1 MRAVSNAILA
11 ASPFPYPKRSS
22 SRKEHEMLIRLLIV
36 AAATLSVS
44 GLIGRS
50 AHADDYPSRPITL
63 IVPWPAGGPTD
74 ATMRAMADVA
84 AKHIGQPFIIENK
97 GGGSGTVGPAAM
109 AATAKPDGY
118 TIAQIPITI
127 FRLPLMQNTTWS
139 PDDFTYIIH
148 LTGYV
153 FAMFAN
159 SDTPFKKWQDVV
171 EYAKAHPG
179 KVTYGSTGSGGSL
192 HLGTEMVAEKA
203 GIKLTH
209 VPFKGAAEVNA
220 AVAGGHVMLGSS
232 GTSIRPLVDAGKARF
247 LNVWTAKRVSFLPE
261 IPTLQ
266 ELGYP
271 YVIDSPWGL
280 AGPKGMDPKIV
291 AKIHDAFKK
300 ALEDKSVVASLAKY
314 DMTPNYKST
323 EDYRSSVKEQIE
335 METALLKRLG
345 LLKKD

>member
-1 MRAVSNAILA
+1 MLA
-11 ASPFPYPKRSS
+11 
-22 SRKEHEMLIRLLIV
+22 RLMIV
-36 AAATLSVS
+36 AVAAIASLALLTIRDV
-44 GLIGRS
+44 R
-50 AHADDYPSRPITL
+50 ADDYPSRPITL

-74 ATMRAMADVA
+74 ATMRAMAEVA
-84 AKHIGQPFIIENK
+84 AKHIGQPFVIENK
-97 GGGSGTVGPAAM
+97 GGGSGTVGPASM

-118 TIAQIPITI
+118 TIAQMPITI
-127 FRLPLMQNTTWS
+127 YRLPLMQSTTWKA
-139 PDDFTYIIH
+139 DDFSYIIH

-159 SDTPFKKWQDVV
+159 ADTPFKKWQDVV
-171 EYAKAHPG
+171 DYAKKHPG

-192 HLGTEMVAEKA
+192 HLGTEMIAEKA
-203 GIKLTH
+203 GIRLTH

-247 LNVWTAKRVSFLPE
+247 LNVWTAKRVSFLPD

-300 ALEDKSVVASLAKY
+300 ALEDPSVIASLAKY

-323 EDYRSSVKEQIE
+323 EDYKAAVKEQIKT
-335 METALLKRLG
+335 ETELLKRLG
-345 LLKKD
+345 LLKKN